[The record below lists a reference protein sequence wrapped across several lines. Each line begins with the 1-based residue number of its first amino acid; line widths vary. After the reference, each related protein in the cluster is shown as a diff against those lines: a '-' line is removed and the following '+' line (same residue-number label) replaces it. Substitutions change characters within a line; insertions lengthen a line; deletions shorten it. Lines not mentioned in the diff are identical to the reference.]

1 MRAGSFKYLLQEG
14 IRSLW
19 VNRLMSFASIGVL
32 VSCLLLIGAAS
43 LFSLNVNSMVGY
55 IENQNEVVVFLDDDL
70 TDGKISEI
78 EKQLKALD
86 NVSGAS
92 FVSKEEGLAEQ
103 MEIFGED
110 KEYFQDLVDDN
121 PIPDAFY
128 VRMRSLNILD
138 DTVSQIRAIDGVYD
152 VNAPTDVAGIVVS
165 LKNIVYIAGIV
176 IVGILVAVSFLI
188 IANTIKITVFNRRK
202 EIGIMKYVGATDSFI
217 RFPFFV
223 EGLALGL
230 ISGLLAYGLLAG
242 GYCYLYSKVSADY
255 TGWLNLFFANMVP
268 FSSISFRLLL
278 GMCGCSIVIGA
289 VGSTVFVRKYLKV

>member
-1 MRAGSFKYLLQEG
+1 MRAGSFRYLLREG

-43 LFSLNVNSMVGY
+43 LFSVNVNSMVGY

-70 TDGKISEI
+70 TESRIDEI
-78 EKQLKALD
+78 KGQLKALD
-86 NVSGAS
+86 NVTGVD

-103 MEIFGED
+103 MEIFGDD
-110 KEYFQDLVDDN
+110 KEYFKDLVDDN
-121 PIPDAFY
+121 PIPDTFY
-128 VRMRSLNILD
+128 VKMRSLDILS
-138 DTVSQIRAIDGVYD
+138 DTVGQIRAIDGVYE

-165 LKNIVYIAGIV
+165 IKNIVYIAGIV
-176 IVGILVAVSFLI
+176 IVAILIAVSFLI

-202 EIGIMKYVGATDSFI
+202 EIGIMKYVGATDTFI

-230 ISGLLAYGLLAG
+230 ISGLLAYGILAG
-242 GYCYLYSKVSADY
+242 GYCYLYSKVSAGY
-255 TGWLNLFFANMVP
+255 SGWMELFFANMIP
-268 FSSISFRLLL
+268 FSGISLKMLL
-278 GMCGCSIVIGA
+278 GICGCSVIIGT
-289 VGSTVFVRKYLKV
+289 VGSTVFVKKYLKV

>member
-1 MRAGSFKYLLQEG
+1 MRAGSFRYLLREG

-43 LFSLNVNSMVGY
+43 LFSVNVNSMVGY

-70 TDGKISEI
+70 TESRIDEI
-78 EKQLKALD
+78 KGQLKALD
-86 NVSGAS
+86 NVTGVD

-103 MEIFGED
+103 MEIFGDD
-110 KEYFQDLVDDN
+110 KEYFKDLVDDN
-121 PIPDAFY
+121 PIPDTFY
-128 VRMRSLNILD
+128 IRMRSLDILS
-138 DTVSQIRAIDGVYD
+138 DTVGQIRAIDGVYE

-165 LKNIVYIAGIV
+165 IKNIVYIAGIV
-176 IVGILVAVSFLI
+176 IVAILIAVSFLI

-202 EIGIMKYVGATDSFI
+202 EIGIMKYVGATDTFI

-230 ISGLLAYGLLAG
+230 ISGLLAYGILAG
-242 GYCYLYSKVSADY
+242 GYSYLYSKVSAGY
-255 TGWLNLFFANMVP
+255 SGWMELFFANMIP
-268 FSSISFRLLL
+268 FSAISLKMLL
-278 GMCGCSIVIGA
+278 GICGCSVIIGTI
-289 VGSTVFVRKYLKV
+289 GSTVFVKKYLKV